1 VEDKTMSANRVIHV
15 RFEGRSFDVAE
26 DRLGVTATAT
36 DVAIKERLSQHL
48 DIAQDR
54 LSNYVIDRRPSGEV
68 IIRPEAVYG

>member
-1 VEDKTMSANRVIHV
+1 MVHV

-26 DRLGVTATAT
+26 TQLGVVANTS

-48 DIAQDR
+48 DINQNR
-54 LSNYVIDRRPSGEV
+54 LNAYVIDRRPSGDV